1 MFESQKTLFE
11 NEENQPL
18 ASRLR
23 PSSLDDFFGQKHLL
37 GEGKVLRKL
46 IEGDRICS
54 MIFWGPPG
62 VGKTTLARIIANKTK
77 AVFIDFS
84 AVTSGIKEIKQVMEQ
99 AERNRRYGEKT
110 ILFVDEIHRFNKA
123 QQDAFLP
130 YVEKGSIVL
139 IGATTEN
146 PSFEVNGALLSRC
159 KVFVLQALKT
169 EELVALLRRALTDER
184 GFGKQKIDVSEDALT
199 EIAEFAGG
207 DARNALST
215 LEMAVLNGETDGE
228 TVTVTAET
236 IEKCTLKKSF
246 LYDKKGDEHYNVI
259 SALHKSMRNSDPDA
273 AVYWL
278 ARMLE
283 AGEDPLYVARRVVRF
298 ASEDVGLADPR
309 ALEIAVAAY
318 QACHYIGMPECSVHL
333 TQAVVY
339 LSLAPKS
346 NALYVAYETAKK
358 DAVATLSEPVPL
370 VIRNAPTK
378 LMDELGYGK
387 GYVYAHDTVDK
398 LSTMRCLPDSL
409 VGREYYRPTE
419 EGLEARFKTRL
430 DEIKN
435 WKKEHSEKK

>member
-1 MFESQKTLFE
+1 MYQPTIFEKPQTE
-11 NEENQPL
+11 PL
-18 ASRLR
+18 AARLR
-23 PSSLDDFFGQKHLL
+23 PQDLSEFEGQEHLL
-37 GEGKVLRKL
+37 GEGKILRRL
-46 IEGDRICS
+46 IENDGVSS

-62 VGKTTLARIIANKTK
+62 VGKTTLARIIARRTK
-77 AVFIDFS
+77 AKFIDFS

-99 AERNRRYGEKT
+99 AETARKFGEKT

-169 EELVALLRRALTDER
+169 ENLVRLLNRAIREER
-184 GFGKQKIDVSEDALT
+184 GFGSEKIVIPDELIEA
-199 EIAEFAGG
+199 IAQFANG
-207 DARNALST
+207 DARSALST
-215 LEMAVLNGETDGE
+215 LEMAILNAQTDKDG

-236 IEKCTLKKSF
+236 VEQCTSKKSL
-246 LYDKKGDEHYNVI
+246 LYDKAGEEHYNLI

-283 AGEDPLYVARRVVRF
+283 AGEDPLYIARRVTRF

-309 ALEIAVAAY
+309 ALELAVSAF
-318 QACHYIGMPECSVHL
+318 QACHMIGMPECSVHL

-346 NALYVAYETAKK
+346 NALYTAYESAKR
-358 DAVATLSEPVPL
+358 DALTMLSEPVPL
-370 VIRNAPTK
+370 NIRNAPTK
-378 LMDELGYGK
+378 LMKELGYGK
-387 GYVYAHDTVDK
+387 GYVYAHDTEEK
-398 LSTMRCLPDSL
+398 LSDMQCLPDSL
-409 VGREYYRPTE
+409 LGKEYYRPTE
-419 EGLEARFKTRL
+419 EGLEAKYAAKL
-430 DEIKN
+430 KEIKD
-435 WKKEHSEKK
+435 WKASRKK